1 LLFASGEQFDRD
13 SVEFRLLSQ
22 HVLDKNMYRAYYDAW
37 LADRII
43 DIMTTTAMTAQVEM
57 NSIRAMV
64 RDMRKTRAQITKI
77 ADPLSFI
84 KEAPEE
90 GAEKVKRP
98 VTEQDK
104 NMYFNMLTKVNNG
117 DKFKSFDSLV
127 KAVEQLDEFVRLQQ
141 SGDLEKPAEKPGD
154 TTETVAEQ
162 GDDG

>member
-1 LLFASGEQFDRD
+1 
-13 SVEFRLLSQ
+13 
-22 HVLDKNMYRAYYDAW
+22 
-37 LADRII
+37 
-43 DIMTTTAMTAQVEM
+43 MTAQVEM